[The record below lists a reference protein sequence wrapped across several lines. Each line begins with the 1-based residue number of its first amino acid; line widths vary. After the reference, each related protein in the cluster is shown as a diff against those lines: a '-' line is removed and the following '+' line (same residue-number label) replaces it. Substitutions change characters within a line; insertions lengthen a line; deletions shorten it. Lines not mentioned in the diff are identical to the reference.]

1 VGADDAVAAIEPL
14 LDAAHVHRAALTL
27 GIAVAAVG
35 ELGHDALGVHAA
47 GEHVAVVA
55 IAGDDLVA
63 RRERQRHA
71 DHDRFLEDT

>member
-1 VGADDAVAAIEPL
+1 VAA
-14 LDAAHVHRAALTL
+14 A
-27 GIAVAAVG
+27 G
-35 ELGHDALGVHAA
+35 ELGHGALGVHAA

-71 DHDRFLEDT
+71 DHDRFLNEVASRSFISEEEGVYSRKP